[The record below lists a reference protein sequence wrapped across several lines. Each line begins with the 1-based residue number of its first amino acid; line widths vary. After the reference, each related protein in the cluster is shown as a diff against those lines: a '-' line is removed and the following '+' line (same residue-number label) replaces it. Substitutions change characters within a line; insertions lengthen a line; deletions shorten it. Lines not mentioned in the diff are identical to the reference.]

1 MALIVNITWFVK
13 PEKRTQ
19 FVAELS
25 GKLPVTRAYDGCHW
39 LYLANNADSE
49 TDRVEAVSMWDS
61 REKYD
66 VQTFIESFENLKL
79 TLLSNS
85 FVEPQAMNLEEEEKE
100 VERSSEEET
109 VGEKV
114 VTRWRSIMRMPLHS
128 GRLRSSQATALC

>member
-13 PEKRTQ
+13 PEKRAQ

-61 REKYD
+61 REKYNAYLA
-66 VQTFIESFENLKL
+66 FREESGELGEFEANYY
-79 TLLSNS
+79 TAD
-85 FVEPQAMNLEEEEKE
+85 PQWKY
-100 VERSSEEET
+100 
-109 VGEKV
+109 
-114 VTRWRSIMRMPLHS
+114 MPVLMDFNK
-128 GRLRSSQATALC
+128 

>member
-13 PEKRTQ
+13 PETRAQ

-25 GKLPVTRAYDGCHW
+25 SKLPVTRAYDGCHW

-66 VQTFIESFENLKL
+66 AYLAFREESGELGEFEAKYY
-79 TLLSNS
+79 TADA
-85 FVEPQAMNLEEEEKE
+85 QWKY
-100 VERSSEEET
+100 
-109 VGEKV
+109 
-114 VTRWRSIMRMPLHS
+114 MPVLMDFNK
-128 GRLRSSQATALC
+128 

>member
-13 PEKRTQ
+13 PEKRAQ

-61 REKYD
+61 REKYNAYLA
-66 VQTFIESFENLKL
+66 FREESGELGEFEANYY
-79 TLLSNS
+79 TAD
-85 FVEPQAMNLEEEEKE
+85 PQWKY
-100 VERSSEEET
+100 
-109 VGEKV
+109 
-114 VTRWRSIMRMPLHS
+114 MPVLMDFN
-128 GRLRSSQATALC
+128 R

>member
-66 VQTFIESFENLKL
+66 AYLAFREESGELGEFEAKYY
-79 TLLSNS
+79 TA
-85 FVEPQAMNLEEEEKE
+85 EP
-100 VERSSEEET
+100 
-109 VGEKV
+109 
-114 VTRWRSIMRMPLHS
+114 RWKYMPVLMDFNK
-128 GRLRSSQATALC
+128 